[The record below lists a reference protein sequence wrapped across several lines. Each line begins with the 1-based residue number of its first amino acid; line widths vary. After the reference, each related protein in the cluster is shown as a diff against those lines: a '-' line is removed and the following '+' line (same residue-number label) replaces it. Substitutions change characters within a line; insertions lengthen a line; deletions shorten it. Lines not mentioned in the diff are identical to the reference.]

1 MLDITEE
8 VIKHLTNNI
17 KTKIGVSSIDG
28 VGVIAIR
35 DIKQYEEVF
44 PLWNYESGI
53 YLIPNDRLGEIPKEV
68 VELLD
73 MYFINEECGYKV
85 IRLFKGF
92 NFIFHGFSYCNSA
105 WPDNNRVNITNEG
118 IAMRDIK
125 AGEEIL
131 EWYNENIN
139 LDNSK

>member
-1 MLDITEE
+1 MDITEE
-8 VIKHLTNNI
+8 VIKHLSSNV

-28 VGVIAIR
+28 VGVFAIR

-44 PLWNYESGI
+44 PIWDNETGI
-53 YLIPNDRLGEIPKEV
+53 YLIPNDRLSEMPKEV
-68 VELLD
+68 IELLD
-73 MYFINEECGYKV
+73 KYFINDECGYKV

-105 WPDNNRVNITNEG
+105 WPDENKVNITNNG

-131 EWYNENIN
+131 EWYYKNIN
-139 LDNSK
+139 LDKSK

>member
-1 MLDITEE
+1 MDITEE
-8 VIKHLTNNI
+8 VIKHLSTNI

-28 VGVIAIR
+28 VGVFAIR

-53 YLIPNDRLGEIPKEV
+53 YLIPNDRLNEIPNEV

-73 MYFINEECGYKV
+73 KYFINDDCGYKV

-92 NFIFHGFSYCNSA
+92 NFTFHGFSYCNSA
-105 WPDNNRVNITNEG
+105 WPNEHNVNITNDG
-118 IAMRDIK
+118 IAMNDIK

-131 EWYNENIN
+131 EWYYENIN
-139 LDNSK
+139 LDKSK

>member
-1 MLDITEE
+1 MDITEE
-8 VIKHLTNNI
+8 VIAHFTNNI

-28 VGVIAIR
+28 VGVFAIR

-44 PLWNYESGI
+44 PVWEYETGI
-53 YLIPNDRLGEIPKEV
+53 YLIPNDRLNKIPKEV
-68 VELLD
+68 VELMD
-73 MYFINEECGYKV
+73 MYFINDECGYKV

-92 NFIFHGFSYCNSA
+92 NFTFHGFSYCNSA
-105 WPDNNRVNITNEG
+105 WPNENNVNITNNG

-131 EWYNENIN
+131 EWYYENIN
-139 LDNSK
+139 LDKSE

>member
-1 MLDITEE
+1 LDITEE
-8 VIKHLTNNI
+8 VIKHLSNNI

-44 PLWNYESGI
+44 PLWNYDSGI
-53 YLIPNDRLGEIPKEV
+53 YLIPNDRLNEIPKEV

-73 MYFINEECGYKV
+73 MYFINDECGYKV

-92 NFIFHGFSYCNSA
+92 NFTFHGFSYCNSA
-105 WPDNNRVNITNEG
+105 WPNKTKINITNDG
-118 IAMRDIK
+118 IAMSDIK
-125 AGEEIL
+125 VGEEIL
-131 EWYNENIN
+131 EWYDENI
-139 LDNSK
+139 KI

>member
-1 MLDITEE
+1 MDITEE
-8 VIKHLTNNI
+8 VIYHFSHNI

-28 VGVIAIR
+28 VGVIALK

-44 PLWNYESGI
+44 PVWEYETGI
-53 YLIPNDRLGEIPKEV
+53 YLIPNDRLDDMPKEV
-68 VELLD
+68 VDLLD
-73 MYFINEECGYKV
+73 MYFINDECGYKI

-92 NFIFHGFSYCNSA
+92 NFTFHGFSYCNSA
-105 WPDNNRVNITNEG
+105 WPDKTKVNITNDG

-131 EWYNENIN
+131 EWYTKNIN
-139 LDNSK
+139 LAESK

>member
-8 VIKHLTNNI
+8 VINHIANNI
-17 KTKIGVSSIDG
+17 KTKIGISSIDG
-28 VGVIAIR
+28 VGVFAIR

-53 YLIPNDRLGEIPKEV
+53 YLIPNDRLDEIPNEV
-68 VELLD
+68 VDLLD
-73 MYFINEECGYKV
+73 KYFINDECGYKV

-92 NFIFHGFSYCNSA
+92 NFTFHGFSYCNSA
-105 WPDNNRVNITNEG
+105 WPDTNRVNITNDG

-125 AGEEIL
+125 TGEEIL
-131 EWYNENIN
+131 EWYYENIN
-139 LDNSK
+139 LDKSK